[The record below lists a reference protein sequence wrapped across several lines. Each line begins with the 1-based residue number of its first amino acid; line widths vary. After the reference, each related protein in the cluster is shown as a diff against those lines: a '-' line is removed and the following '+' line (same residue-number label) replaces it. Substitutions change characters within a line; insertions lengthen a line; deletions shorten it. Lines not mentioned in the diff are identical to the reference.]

1 MESLMDLTNILPEIL
16 RICAAMLAGG
26 LIGLE
31 REFRDKS
38 AGFRTLIFIGSGA
51 ALITILS
58 RQIGGPDDPGRITAN
73 IVTGIGF
80 LGAGAILR
88 DGMRVAGLTT
98 AATIWLTAAIGIA
111 FGAGEYLF
119 GASVTAFSL
128 IVLWV
133 FPAFEHAVDKIREE
147 HIYDVAI
154 SDGREGLARIES
166 MFAESGLKINMRQ
179 YFKESGGMRS
189 RWVTFGRPQA
199 HEKLI
204 QNLLDDPSVTEFKY

>member
-1 MESLMDLTNILPEIL
+1 MNPFDFYYADIL

-31 REFRDKS
+31 REYRDKS
-38 AGFRTLIFIGSGA
+38 AGFRTLIFIGAGA

-58 RQIGGPDDPGRITAN
+58 HKIGGDDDPGRITAN

-98 AATIWLTAAIGIA
+98 AATIWLTAAIGMS

-119 GASVTAFSL
+119 GASVTALSL
-128 IVLWV
+128 LVLWI
-133 FPAFEHAVDKIREE
+133 FPAFEHAVDRIREE
-147 HIYDVAI
+147 HTYEVSVIGGKTRAA
-154 SDGREGLARIES
+154 EIEA
-166 MFAESGLKINMRQ
+166 MLKQLIMKVFVRQ
-179 YFKESGGMRS
+179 YFKEEDGLHCK
-189 RWVTFGRPQA
+189 WVAFGKPES
-199 HEKLI
+199 HEKFI
-204 QNLLDDPSVTEFKY
+204 QYLLDEASVRQFKY